1 MTKRVIIYGVALA
14 LLATL
19 LSVLQYYFLIR
30 TFSLEIYL
38 LVLALLFTVIGLWAG
53 KNLTGTNSAKQ
64 LDFEPNK
71 EAINYLGLSDR
82 ELEVLLL
89 IAEGLSN
96 KDIADRL
103 YISTNTV
110 KTHISNLFSKLD
122 ANRRT
127 EALKKARSLKIIR

>member
-1 MTKRVIIYGVALA
+1 MTKKVIIYGVALA

-127 EALKKARSLKIIR
+127 EALKKARSLKIIH

>member
-1 MTKRVIIYGVALA
+1 MTKKVIIYGVALA

-30 TFSLEIYL
+30 TFSFEIYL

-53 KNLTGTNSAKQ
+53 KNMTGTNSAKQ

-127 EALKKARSLKIIR
+127 EAIKKARSLKIIR

>member
-1 MTKRVIIYGVALA
+1 MTKKVIIYGVALA

>member
-53 KNLTGTNSAKQ
+53 KNMTGTNSAKQ